1 MNDEPTL
8 PKLVVRPFAE
18 VDVSVGYSPAPTP
31 AEEADILREML
42 LRLPDAV
49 QYVDADGSLR
59 LMNDTMA
66 RICKID
72 RAEVAHLRTPESRF
86 RFQMETGL
94 QKLTHAT
101 IEESIAH
108 LMARRAVPDG
118 KPSLRQFNDRYFDH
132 HFIALPEGRTMV
144 VFRDITDS
152 KKQEILLR
160 ARTDELQE
168 ALEFQSA
175 VIDIVRT
182 VNRTEFDLEM
192 SIRAVVTQAVQVL
205 REEAAGIY
213 RYEDGVCRFMAGHG
227 LSEAFEAHERSTA
240 WAAGEDSLV
249 GRVIQKRRPVQI
261 IDPLGE
267 SNKDLKHNTRHS
279 GYNAM
284 IGVPLLRD
292 GELLGVLALAHT
304 AMVPFTERQIRL
316 LSAFADQ
323 AAITIENARLLQE
336 VRAARAA
343 AEHDRDV
350 ALAADQAKSTFLAT
364 MSHEIR
370 TPMNGVLGM
379 MEVLEHQGLNE
390 EQRGILATMRSS
402 ASSLLRIIDDVLDF
416 SKIEAG
422 RMELEETTFSLS
434 ALVTD
439 VVQSVLPQA
448 RVKKLRIAHTTD
460 PGSADMLVADP
471 TRIRQILFNLI
482 GNALKFTEAG
492 GISVHVRTQPIG
504 SGQQRV
510 TIAVRDTGIGMDAET
525 QGRLF
530 QPFAQ
535 ADSSTTRRFGGSGL
549 GLSIVRRLTQLMAGD
564 ITVESEPGVGSTFTI
579 TLVLRAGD
587 TTMPLS
593 PGTPLAAITGS
604 IVGGRV
610 LVVDDHPI
618 NREVMTRQLDLLGLE
633 ADTAEDGVDGLALW
647 RSGRFAVVL
656 ADVHMPRLDGYGLA
670 AAIRAEEA
678 LHGIARTPIIAV
690 TANAMRG
697 EEERCLEAGMDGYL
711 AKPVSLNSLR
721 QILARCLGMASQSDA
736 DAKSS
741 DGPIDQGTLRAWMG
755 DDDVAIEALLTR
767 FAASTRDTLLE
778 IERAVASGNLKALA
792 EASHKMKGAA
802 LAMGAGTLARTA
814 ATLEGEA
821 RAGDLAA
828 CARSL
833 AGLVASVRDIGTAT
847 GR

>member
-1 MNDEPTL
+1 
-8 PKLVVRPFAE
+8 
-18 VDVSVGYSPAPTP
+18 
-31 AEEADILREML
+31 
-42 LRLPDAV
+42 
-49 QYVDADGSLR
+49 
-59 LMNDTMA
+59 
-66 RICKID
+66 
-72 RAEVAHLRTPESRF
+72 
-86 RFQMETGL
+86 
-94 QKLTHAT
+94 
-101 IEESIAH
+101 
-108 LMARRAVPDG
+108 
-118 KPSLRQFNDRYFDH
+118 
-132 HFIALPEGRTMV
+132 
-144 VFRDITDS
+144 
-152 KKQEILLR
+152 
-160 ARTDELQE
+160 
-168 ALEFQSA
+168 
-175 VIDIVRT
+175 
-182 VNRTEFDLEM
+182 
-192 SIRAVVTQAVQVL
+192 
-205 REEAAGIY
+205 
-213 RYEDGVCRFMAGHG
+213 
-227 LSEAFEAHERSTA
+227 
-240 WAAGEDSLV
+240 
-249 GRVIQKRRPVQI
+249 
-261 IDPLGE
+261 
-267 SNKDLKHNTRHS
+267 
-279 GYNAM
+279 
-284 IGVPLLRD
+284 
-292 GELLGVLALAHT
+292 
-304 AMVPFTERQIRL
+304 
-316 LSAFADQ
+316 
-323 AAITIENARLLQE
+323 
-336 VRAARAA
+336 
-343 AEHDRDV
+343 
-350 ALAADQAKSTFLAT
+350 
-364 MSHEIR
+364 
-370 TPMNGVLGM
+370 
-379 MEVLEHQGLNE
+379 
-390 EQRGILATMRSS
+390 
-402 ASSLLRIIDDVLDF
+402 
-416 SKIEAG
+416 
-422 RMELEETTFSLS
+422 
-434 ALVTD
+434 
-439 VVQSVLPQA
+439 
-448 RVKKLRIAHTTD
+448 
-460 PGSADMLVADP
+460 MLVADP

-593 PGTPLAAITGS
+593 PGAPLAAITGS